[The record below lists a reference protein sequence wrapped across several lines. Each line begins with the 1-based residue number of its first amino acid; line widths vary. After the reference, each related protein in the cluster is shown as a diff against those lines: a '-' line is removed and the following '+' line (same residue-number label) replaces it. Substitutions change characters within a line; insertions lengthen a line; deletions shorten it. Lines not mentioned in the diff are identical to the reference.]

1 MQIGLNN
8 IKPVKEKKLKHLC
21 TIYYTNLNESAIL
34 ILEMPELAV
43 SSQTLPAIA
52 GI

>member
-1 MQIGLNN
+1 MGGLFFSQA
-8 IKPVKEKKLKHLC
+8 ILPDF
-21 TIYYTNLNESAIL
+21 IYTEHDVYAIL
-34 ILEMPELAV
+34 ILEVPELAV